1 VAEADGAGACKA
13 EDDLRLHQLPA
24 RPTHRLAQEVIR
36 LAGEHARNDIGTVM
50 LWTSAI
56 VVLLSSGVD

>member
-1 VAEADGAGACKA
+1 MGPG
-13 EDDLRLHQLPA
+13 PA
-24 RPTHRLAQEVIR
+24 KPKMISASISFPRDQRRCLAQEVIR